1 MQQVCCPSLLFAGYI
16 NHVARTKTQLY
27 PCGIALPATHIPSI
41 GTQNPNRFVINYAP
55 RRSHNKSINVAI
67 RNFLYVPR
75 WRRVFCVRC
84 LLCLVFVAFFCG
96 FLGFLFWYF
105 LHTHLTHFFVCLATA
120 CAKLLHKKL
129 EPKGIEAD
137 WKRAEQS
144 LKFVCLSNCLYI
156 CLMCM

>member
-67 RNFLYVPR
+67 RNFLCVPR
-75 WRRVFCVRC
+75 WRRLFCVRC
-84 LLCLVFVAFFCG
+84 LLCLVFVAFFLRV
-96 FLGFLFWYF
+96 FRFFILIFFAYALNA
-105 LHTHLTHFFVCLATA
+105 FFVCLATA

-129 EPKGIEAD
+129 KPKGIEA
-137 WKRAEQS
+137 
-144 LKFVCLSNCLYI
+144 V
-156 CLMCM
+156 